1 MPKHFTVETE
11 NLPQTVKNWLK
22 AANLGDLDMVEVVF
36 TDREVLLRKP
46 RSQTLRQWAEP
57 VVDTYDKAFRRL
69 AGLE

>member
-1 MPKHFTVETE
+1 MPKHFIIETE
-11 NLPQTVKNWLK
+11 NLPPTVQNWLK
-22 AANLGDLDMVEVVF
+22 AANLGDLETVELVF

-57 VVDTYDKAFRRL
+57 VVDSYDKAFRRL

>member
-1 MPKHFTVETE
+1 MPKHFIIETE
-11 NLPQTVKNWLK
+11 NLPATVKNWLK
-22 AANLGDLDMVEVVF
+22 AANLGDLEQVELVF

-57 VVDTYDKAFRRL
+57 VVEAYDKAFRRL